1 MASPRI
7 VSLLPSATEIVASV
21 GHRDGLV
28 GRSHECNFP
37 LGVEALPVCTRP
49 RVKLDGS
56 SLEINRNIKELVG
69 KVLSVYE
76 VLNDTLKETSPEV
89 IVTQNLCEVCAV
101 ALPDVEAAVSDWV
114 GGDIDIVS
122 LNAES
127 ISAVYD
133 DIRRVADTLNA
144 MDAGA
149 VVVDRMQ
156 TRFAEIAERAA
167 GLDDRPRVACIEWA
181 EPLMAA
187 GNWIPEFVEA
197 AGAENLFGRAGEH
210 SHWLEWEALL
220 DADPDVIVLM
230 PCGYDLKRTR
240 EEAKLLARN
249 SRWGDLQ
256 AVRDGQVYVTDGN
269 AFFNRPGPRLKESLE
284 MMAEMIHPDHFRFG
298 HAGHGWARLPPTA
311 QAHGATL
318 A

>member
-21 GHRDGLV
+21 GHKDGLV
-28 GRSHECNFP
+28 GRSHECDFP
-37 LGVEALPVCTRP
+37 LGVETLPICTRP
-49 RVKLDGS
+49 RVNLDGT
-56 SLEINRNIKELVG
+56 SLEIDRKVKEIVG

-76 VLNDTLKETSPEV
+76 VLNDALKDASPEV

-101 ALPDVEAAVSDWV
+101 SLPDVEAAVSDWV
-114 GGDIDIVS
+114 GGEIDIIS

-127 ISAVYD
+127 TSAVFD
-133 DIRRVADTLNA
+133 DIRRVADALNA
-144 MDAGA
+144 VEAGA
-149 VVVDRMQ
+149 EVVDRMQ
-156 TRFAEIAERAA
+156 NRFAEITERAA
-167 GLDDRPRVACIEWA
+167 SLDDRPGVACIEWA

-210 SHWLEWEALL
+210 SPWLEWEALL
-220 DADPDVIVLM
+220 DADPAVIILM
-230 PCGYDLKRTR
+230 PCGYDLERTR
-240 EEAKLLARN
+240 EEADLLARD
-249 SRWGDLQ
+249 SRWADLQ
-256 AVRDGQVYVTDGN
+256 AVRSGRVYVTDGN

-284 MMAEMIHPDHFRFG
+284 MMAEMIHPDHFSFG
-298 HAGHGWARLPPTA
+298 HAGHGWVRLPPAA
-311 QAHGATL
+311 QAHGA